1 MRSVCCGSCG
11 RHVQSQFLLSLMH
24 MGGQNYMSHTSVSH
38 STQLVVLCRYT
49 HPFAT
54 ALDRLPSLY
63 PGWMLD
69 SSSPRPPSSMD
80 TCPFVFVDSKA
91 SLAEMAEEL
100 STVRE
105 FAVDLEHSDR
115 CMLTAVSSLA
125 SAASGYWHLY
135 LHCTH
140 VIII

>member
-1 MRSVCCGSCG
+1 
-11 RHVQSQFLLSLMH
+11 
-24 MGGQNYMSHTSVSH
+24 MSHTYVPH
-38 STQLVVLCRYT
+38 STQLVVVCRYT

-63 PGWMLD
+63 PVWMLEP
-69 SSSPRPPSSMD
+69 SSPRPPSSMD
-80 TCPFVFVDSKA
+80 ACPFVFVDSKA

-115 CMLTAVSSLA
+115 YMLTAVSPPA
-125 SAASGYWHLY
+125 SPAPGYWHLY
-135 LHCTH
+135 LHRTY
-140 VIII
+140 VIVI